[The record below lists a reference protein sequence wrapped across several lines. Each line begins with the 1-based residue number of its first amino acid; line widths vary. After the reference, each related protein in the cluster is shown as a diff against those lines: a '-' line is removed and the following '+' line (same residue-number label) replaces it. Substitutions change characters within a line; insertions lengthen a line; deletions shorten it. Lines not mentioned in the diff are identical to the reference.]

1 MNRAGKMPAPLSGS
15 CLNDSGSCIRARN
28 SWEALAG
35 SAGVSPP
42 VCGTGT
48 ETVPETAAGTAALRL
63 RTVRGEH
70 RPPKNERIEAMN
82 RAGGTPAP
90 LSDSWRVG
98 SATCDLAPPADRQV
112 PLASGAIMDASVQ
125 AELFAIDGEIS
136 CIFWFNSPYLA
147 SNEN

>member
-70 RPPKNERIEAMN
+70 RPPKN
-82 RAGGTPAP
+82 
-90 LSDSWRVG
+90 
-98 SATCDLAPPADRQV
+98 
-112 PLASGAIMDASVQ
+112 GAHRGHEPGRRDARPTKRFMES
-125 AELFAIDGEIS
+125 
-136 CIFWFNSPYLA
+136 
-147 SNEN
+147 